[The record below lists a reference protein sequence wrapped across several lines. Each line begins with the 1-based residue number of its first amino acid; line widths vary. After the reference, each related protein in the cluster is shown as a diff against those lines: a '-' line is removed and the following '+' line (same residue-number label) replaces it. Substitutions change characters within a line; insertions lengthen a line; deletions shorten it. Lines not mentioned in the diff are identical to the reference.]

1 MKKRKFVSLSILG
14 LIAFSAFSGQIKWS
28 GPYEISGDAGVRQN
42 GELLY
47 AYAGSGESA
56 TVNGVAFKGAK
67 GAHAWDDAITMEFAS
82 VDSKGFGKQIPTSEK
97 LSASMKAMLLGAP
110 WCDNK
115 PVKVTLKRL
124 TAGKAYL
131 VQVWVNDSRELA
143 CERTAKLDDGK
154 VVLFFNK
161 GDEATCGTYALGVF
175 VADGAEQSFSIQG
188 NQSSQMNAI
197 QVRAIESADVKLDL
211 PGEVIA
217 KQLPGVRVAK
227 AKTKV
232 KNEAK
237 VEVKDDPSRPVADAA
252 KLISPAAVERAIT
265 FLGDQYGKK
274 YDVVQAR
281 AALSAYQKEESFVK
295 DIKAGASPESL
306 AKAGKLI
313 GDIRASMLANP
324 ALDADRIVFIRRILG
339 GNARNRGER
348 DWGSISLNSHT
359 HVTINKNG
367 WHSQIVE
374 LSNLRGEMK
383 ERVIREFNGP
393 LVRDM
398 QLSCDAKTVSY
409 TSVDANNRFA
419 VYELALDGQSEPVCV
434 SPQGYPDVDWF
445 DGVSLP
451 DGRYIMLSTASY
463 QGLPCESGSKPMA
476 QVYQYDPKTK
486 KARQL
491 TFDQDSDYTPSV
503 MEDGRVMFTRWE
515 YCDLPHYF
523 SRVLMTMN
531 PDGTSQT
538 LLWGSGS
545 YYPTTLLQV
554 RQIPGTT
561 KLAGIVSGHHDV
573 KEIGRLV
580 LLDPSMAR
588 YYPFKPILTG
598 KTWGDEGD
606 TIRIQTQRLPPAKTG
621 MLQEIPGYGEYVEA
635 DVCDSQ
641 AGNQHQRG
649 RPFFVYPCPLN
660 LNFHL
665 VTAQPKDGL
674 WGLYLVDTFDNM
686 TLVKEYPDSAI
697 LHALLVQPKKQP
709 RVIPDRVNLASKTAT
724 VHITDIYN
732 GAGLV
737 NVPRGTVSKLR
748 IFSYH
753 FAYMRSG
760 GHASVGRN
768 GVESGWD
775 VKRLL
780 GTVDIEADGSVCFE
794 VPANID
800 IAVQP
805 LDKDG
810 AALQIMRSW
819 FVGMPGERVSC
830 SGCHEDN
837 RLTVPTKMTVAD
849 KKKPQQIKTWYG
861 PTRAMTFE
869 LDVWP
874 AVQKYCA
881 GCHDKAHQRKM
892 TDAETAYDTIQP
904 YVRRPGPESELLIY
918 PPMDWHVSTSPLF
931 QMLRKGHHN
940 VKPDAEFYERVA
952 AWVDLNC
959 PWRGK
964 WAPPDWENQKQ
975 VQRRIELT
983 KVFANMDLDA
993 EKEFDDAKALL
1004 GNKSVTFVAP
1014 EPYADVPSEV
1024 PQVKAFP
1031 MSVEQAVA
1039 LQKAS
1044 ADSVT
1049 REIMLNAT
1057 QKMTFVRIPAGSFVM
1072 GNAKGYRDEKP
1083 LNAVTIDKPFWMS
1096 TTEVRNRDYALFDA
1110 EHDSRY
1116 IDEHGKD
1123 HAVPGYIANHPD
1135 QPVVR
1140 ISWKQAMEFSAWFSK
1155 AYKVKAMLPTEA
1167 QWEYAARAGS
1177 DTQFFYGDADA
1188 DFGPYANL
1196 ADKDLQ
1202 NFYTSWD
1209 GGSKIHKRRPY
1220 KPEQNYPLYDSR
1232 FKDNWFVVD
1241 YVAQAKPNAW
1251 GLYDM
1256 VGNANEWTRSDYQ
1269 PYPYKETNNSLKLE
1283 VKKVARGGSWACRP
1297 RDAGSAVRYP
1307 YEAWQGVHDV
1317 SFRIILED

>member
-1 MKKRKFVSLSILG
+1 MG
-14 LIAFSAFSGQIKWS
+14 LMAFSAFSGQIRWS

-42 GELLY
+42 GELVY
-47 AYAGSGESA
+47 AYSGSGENV

-67 GAHAWDDAITMEFAS
+67 GAQSWDDAVAMEFAG
-82 VDSKGFGKQIPTSEK
+82 VDSTSFGRQIQTSTKCSAALKQ
-97 LSASMKAMLLGAP
+97 MLTGAP

-115 PVKVTLKRL
+115 PVKMTLKRL
-124 TAGKAYL
+124 IAGKSYL

-154 VVLFFNK
+154 AVLFFNK
-161 GDEATCGTYALGVF
+161 GDEATFGTYALGVF
-175 VADGAEQSFSIQG
+175 VADGAEQSFTLQG
-188 NQSSQMNAI
+188 NQSSQLNAI
-197 QVRAIESADVKLDL
+197 QVRAIESAAVKLDL
-211 PGEVIA
+211 AGEVIA
-217 KQLPGVRVAK
+217 TRPAGGAVK
-227 AKTKV
+227 AKTKD
-232 KNEAK
+232 KGDSK
-237 VEVKDDPSRPVADAA
+237 VEVKDDPSRPVADAV
-252 KLISPAAVERAIT
+252 KLINPVAVERAIT

-274 YDVVQAR
+274 YDVTKAR
-281 AALSAYQKEESFVK
+281 VALSAYQKEESFVK
-295 DIKAGASPESL
+295 DIKGGATPEAR
-306 AKAGKLI
+306 AKTGKLI

-324 ALDADRIVFIRRILG
+324 ALDADKIVFIRRIIG
-339 GNARNRGER
+339 AKARNASESS
-348 DWGSISLNSHT
+348 WGTISLNSHT
-359 HVTINKNG
+359 HVTIKKEG
-367 WHSQIVE
+367 WNSQIVE
-374 LSNLRGEMK
+374 LSNLRGELK
-383 ERVIREFNGP
+383 ERVIREFKGP

-463 QGLPCESGSKPMA
+463 QGLPCEGGSKPMA

-486 KARQL
+486 KTRQL

-515 YCDLPHYF
+515 YCDLPHYY

-545 YYPTTLLQV
+545 YFPTTLLQV

-598 KTWGDEGD
+598 KTWGNEGD
-606 TIRIQTQRLPPAKTG
+606 SIRIQTQRLPPAKTG
-621 MLQEIPGYGEYVEA
+621 MLQEIPGYGEFVEA

-665 VTAQPKDGL
+665 VTAKPDGGL
-674 WGLYLVDTFDNM
+674 WGLYLVDTFDNI

-709 RVIPDRVNLASKTAT
+709 RVIPDRVNLASTTAT

-760 GHASVGRN
+760 GHESVGRK

-775 VKRLL
+775 VKRVL

-810 AALQIMRSW
+810 AALQLMRSW

-837 RLTVPTKMTVAD
+837 RLTVRSKMTVAD
-849 KKKPQQIKTWYG
+849 KKKPQQIKPWYG

-881 GCHDKAHQRKM
+881 GCHDKTHQRKM

-940 VKPDAEFYERVA
+940 VKPDAEFYERAA

-975 VQRRIELT
+975 VPRRIELAQ
-983 KVFANMDLDA
+983 KFASLNLDA
-993 EKEFDDAKALL
+993 EKEFDDAKVLL
-1004 GNKSVTFVAP
+1004 GNKPVTFIAP
-1014 EPYADVPSEV
+1014 EPDADAPSEV
-1024 PQVKAFP
+1024 PKIKGFP
-1031 MSVEQAVA
+1031 MSPEQAVA

-1044 ADSVT
+1044 AASVT

-1057 QKMTFVRIPAGSFVM
+1057 QKITFVRIPAGSFVM

-1083 LNAVTIDKPFWMS
+1083 LSAVTIDKPFWMS
-1096 TTEVRNRDYALFDA
+1096 TTEVRNRDYALFDS

-1140 ISWKQAMEFSAWFSK
+1140 VSWQQAVEFSAWFSK
-1155 AYKVKAMLPTEA
+1155 TYKVKAMLPTEA
-1167 QWEYAARAGS
+1167 QWEYVARAGG
-1177 DTQFFYGDADA
+1177 DTQFFYGDADT

-1202 NFYTSWD
+1202 NFYISWD
-1209 GGSKIHKRRPY
+1209 GASKIHKRRPY
-1220 KPEQNYPLYDSR
+1220 KLEQNYPLYDSR

-1269 PYPYKETNNSLKLE
+1269 PYPYKDANNSLKPE

-1307 YEAWQGVHDV
+1307 YESWQGVHDV